1 MNCKKCNNPFSVRVW
16 IDGKQKNL
24 QRRKYCLECSP
35 FGQHNTRN
43 LTKGPSP
50 PKICKIC
57 GNPFFQKGT
66 CCGACRVTN
75 WRRKKKKFLVEY
87 KGGNCQVCK
96 YDRCIDN
103 LTFHHLDP
111 SKKDFQISGTSKAFE
126 TLKAEVDK
134 CVLLCKNCHGEVHA
148 GLLQI

>member
-1 MNCKKCNNPFSVRVW
+1 MSGREPPNDGHEVRFPTG
-16 IDGKQKNL
+16 I
-24 QRRKYCLECSP
+24 Y
-35 FGQHNTRN
+35 NT
-43 LTKGPSP
+43 LSTSSESLS
-50 PKICKIC
+50 
-57 GNPFFQKGT
+57 
-66 CCGACRVTN
+66 
-75 WRRKKKKFLVEY
+75 KKKKLLVEY